1 MRVFN
6 NWNFKK
12 HFSISLVLSFCMGS
26 IGYFLIN
33 NFLINK
39 VFTKEIPGDSTTYSP
54 TVYSSTIVHVFG
66 SPLEIIISIGIL
78 ILILLLL
85 LYKPLK
91 WGINI
96 LGKQCRYK
104 QYSL

>member
-26 IGYFLIN
+26 IGYFLID

-39 VFTKEIPGDSTTYSP
+39 VITKEISGDLIASSSTT
-54 TVYSSTIVHVFG
+54 VHVFG
-66 SPLEIIISIGIL
+66 SPLEIIISIGLL
-78 ILILLLL
+78 ILIMLLL

-91 WGINI
+91 RGINK
-96 LGKQCRYK
+96 LSK
-104 QYSL
+104 